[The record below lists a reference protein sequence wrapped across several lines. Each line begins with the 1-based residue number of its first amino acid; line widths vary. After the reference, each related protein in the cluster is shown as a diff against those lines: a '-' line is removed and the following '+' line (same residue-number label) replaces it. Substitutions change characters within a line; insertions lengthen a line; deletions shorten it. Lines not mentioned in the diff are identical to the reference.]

1 MYSNFMF
8 LDQFLFE
15 LSCKS
20 THAHTHAHIHRHTHR
35 DSNEYPIVAFSK
47 NATIIMVHYTCT
59 INIIVSRKKH
69 SCQVLEM
76 TIREICR
83 DVCIEGEGPRR
94 NKRPVVWGPPRPPEA
109 LGLLVNKLYTL
120 GLFEP
125 MTA

>member
-1 MYSNFMF
+1 MTISEFR
-8 LDQFLFE
+8 LALG
-15 LSCKS
+15 LS
-20 THAHTHAHIHRHTHR
+20 HVNPYMHILLNH
-35 DSNEYPIVAFSK
+35 YM
-47 NATIIMVHYTCT
+47 IIKVMWYLSLSAEPLTSQSVTFDTSYLPY
-59 INIIVSRKKH
+59 NH
-69 SCQVLEM
+69 SSQVLEM

-94 NKRPVVWGPPRPPEA
+94 KQKAGVWGPPRPPEA